1 MEAYKLIWLKDAH
14 ARPVQLSIPKF
25 WVRRAAIAAGVAALV
40 VGRWASTTSGCV
52 ATRPSSRTCA
62 VEAGAQR
69 EQIAAF
75 RSRIQEVD
83 TQLSKVADL
92 ERKVRIIA
100 NLPGAVGVGGEQSIE
115 EEAIPVG
122 AERTHPALRR
132 SRNRRCR
139 WTRRTRGRAATTRKS
154 FRRVWRAHEEG
165 EWLGTLDERATH
177 LGADAEE
184 RVESLAHLLDQLED
198 KQDKLASSPSVWPSK
213 GWLTSRF
220 GARISPFTGRRQ
232 MHAGLDIAAASGTP
246 IVAPARGRATFV
258 GTKGPLGRALV
269 IDHGFGVKTMYGHTR
284 DIFVKPGRD
293 GRTGPADR
301 QHREHRPQ
309 YRSPS
314 PLRRRSERRS
324 PQSPRLHL
332 RLIGSSPIYPDRSGP
347 LGCACSRGLRPRA
360 IAARGRVSYPPARS
374 KTPKTFDSASS
385 LRPLRKDCVETA

>member
-25 WVRRAAIAAGVAALV
+25 WVRRAAIAAGVAAVV
-40 VGRWASTTSGCV
+40 VGLMGFDYFRLRGDTAELEDLRS
-52 ATRPSSRTCA
+52 
-62 VEAGAQR
+62 EAGAQR
-69 EQIAAF
+69 EQIAVF

-83 TQLSKVADL
+83 TKLAKVADL

-122 AERTHPALRR
+122 SDADRTHPVAGAPDSALPMDSPYTGQGGDEEELSSGVA
-132 SRNRRCR
+132 SR
-139 WTRRTRGRAATTRKS
+139 
-154 FRRVWRAHEEG
+154 EEG
-165 EWLGTLDERATH
+165 DWLGSLDERATH
-177 LGADAEE
+177 LGSDAEE

-269 IDHGFGVKTMYGHTR
+269 IDHGFGVRTMYGHTLE
-284 DIFVKPGRD
+284 IFVKPGETVERGQRIASIGST
-293 GRTGPADR
+293 GRSTGPHLHYVVEVNGVPR
-301 QHREHRPQ
+301 N
-309 YRSPS
+309 
-314 PLRRRSERRS
+314 PLDY
-324 PQSPRLHL
+324 
-332 RLIGSSPIYPDRSGP
+332 I
-347 LGCACSRGLRPRA
+347 
-360 IAARGRVSYPPARS
+360 
-374 KTPKTFDSASS
+374 FD
-385 LRPLRKDCVETA
+385 

>member
-14 ARPVQLSIPKF
+14 ARPVQLTIPKF
-25 WVRRAAIAAGVAALV
+25 WVRRAAIAAGVAAVV
-40 VGRWASTTSGCV
+40 VGLMGFDYFRLRGDTAELEDL
-52 ATRPSSRTCA
+52 RI
-62 VEAGAQR
+62 EAGAQR

-83 TQLSKVADL
+83 TKLSKVADL

-122 AERTHPALRR
+122 AERTHPEVGDPESALPMD
-132 SRNRRCR
+132 SPY
-139 WTRRTRGRAATTRKS
+139 TGQGGDDEELSSGVASGA
-154 FRRVWRAHEEG
+154 EG
-165 EWLGTLDERATH
+165 EWLGTLDARATH

-198 KQDKLASSPSVWPSK
+198 KQDKLASSPSVWPSR

-258 GTKGPLGRALV
+258 GSKGPLGRALV

-284 DIFVKPGRD
+284 EIFVKPGETVERGQRIASIGST
-293 GRTGPADR
+293 GRSTGPHLHYVIEVNGVPR
-301 QHREHRPQ
+301 N
-309 YRSPS
+309 
-314 PLRRRSERRS
+314 PLDY
-324 PQSPRLHL
+324 
-332 RLIGSSPIYPDRSGP
+332 I
-347 LGCACSRGLRPRA
+347 
-360 IAARGRVSYPPARS
+360 
-374 KTPKTFDSASS
+374 FD
-385 LRPLRKDCVETA
+385 